1 MKPLRLAVATLFVL
15 ALACSPTLLLP
26 QQERP
31 GVPSGAAEP
40 GVALTRH
47 GKIVFEANIAVP
59 EPGVGSKVVLKEN
72 IEITGVK
79 DAENWLGFIHSF
91 ADSTGHALINAMPA
105 SASNKKGKIIVEF
118 ALRRSGSLNGAVS
131 VTRSSGD
138 ESIDA
143 DTRLAIAKSAPFP
156 ALPDSFPNA
165 VAQFRVTFAYN
176 HPHPLPPS
184 DGSSQ

>member
-1 MKPLRLAVATLFVL
+1 VKRLLAETTLFML
-15 ALACSPTLLLP
+15 ALACSPTFLLP

-40 GVALTRH
+40 GVTLTRH
-47 GKIVFEANIAVP
+47 GNIVFEADIAAP
-59 EPGVGSKVVLKEN
+59 EPGVGSRVVLKEN

-79 DAENWLGFIHSF
+79 DAEDWLGFVHSF
-91 ADSTGHALINAMPA
+91 ADSTGHALLDAMPA
-105 SASNKKGKIIVEF
+105 SASRKKGKIIVEF
-118 ALRRSGSLNGAVS
+118 GLRRSGSLNGAVS
-131 VTRSSGD
+131 VTHSSGD

-156 ALPDSFPNA
+156 ALPDTFPNA

-176 HPHPLPPS
+176 HPHPIPPS
-184 DGSSQ
+184 VGTSQ

>member
-1 MKPLRLAVATLFVL
+1 VKRLLAEATLFALV
-15 ALACSPTLLLP
+15 LACSPRFLLP

-47 GKIVFEANIAVP
+47 GRIVFEADVAVP

-79 DAENWLGFIHSF
+79 DAANWLGFVHSF
-91 ADSTGHALINAMPA
+91 ADSTGHALLNAMPA
-105 SASNKKGKIIVEF
+105 SASKKRGKIIVEF
-118 ALRRSGSLNGAVS
+118 ALRHSGSLNGAVS
-131 VTRSSGD
+131 VTHSSGD

-156 ALPDSFPNA
+156 PLPDSFPNA

-176 HPHPLPPS
+176 HPHPLPS
-184 DGSSQ
+184 GASQ